1 MRFRTIGRRLRRPPR
16 PALRIRIGR
25 WLMLLF
31 GACVDMWQCRHAAL
45 KRRYAQ
51 TTRPATSLLDE
62 PWLGDLLQNMGARR
76 FEMLMQLLFER
87 RGTQNGTQAGTQTG
101 NPSATQDGAS
111 TGSFTSARTRDSECG
126 LDIWFYRP
134 GGRGAPTD
142 LVQCRHWP
150 GKRIGV
156 DKLLPLWAL
165 MRRHELQRGRIAT
178 CASFTEEAV
187 AFALDHGIELLDA
200 EVLAEMILNNP
211 AARLLIEPALRPP
224 RQMAGQMVDILT
236 DSGASQLNEVQQ
248 AVA

>member
-1 MRFRTIGRRLRRPPR
+1 MRFRTIGRRFRRPP
-16 PALRIRIGR
+16 PLALRIRVGR
-25 WLMLLF
+25 WLTLLF

-87 RGTQNGTQAGTQTG
+87 RGIHTGMQAGTGTSTG
-101 NPSATQDGAS
+101 NS
-111 TGSFTSARTRDSECG
+111 TSARTRDSEPG
-126 LDIWFYRP
+126 LDIWIYRP
-134 GGRGAPTD
+134 DGRGAPTD

-165 MRRHELQRGRIAT
+165 MRRHELQSGRIAT

-211 AARLLIEPALRPP
+211 AARLLMEPALRPP
-224 RQMAGQMVDILT
+224 RQLAGQMVDILT
-236 DSGASQLNEVQQ
+236 ESGGPPLKEAQQ
-248 AVA
+248 VVA